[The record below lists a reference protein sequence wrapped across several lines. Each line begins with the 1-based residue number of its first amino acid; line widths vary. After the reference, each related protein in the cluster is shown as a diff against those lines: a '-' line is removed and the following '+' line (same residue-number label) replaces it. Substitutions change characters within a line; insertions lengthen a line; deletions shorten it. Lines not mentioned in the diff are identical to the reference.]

1 MIKAMPSIPHFD
13 QMTAKEY
20 QALFSPDGLVEMTE
34 KYDGSNVSFGVNE
47 NGDVYLK
54 TKKGAPITDEAL
66 YFDMAVKYNN
76 DVFKSFGELL
86 QDLKKDSIKKLLS
99 DHKDVQIFCE
109 FFSKS
114 QMNVI
119 TYNPF
124 MIGEG
129 ALVILS
135 IMKNGENI
143 IDKYEA
149 AEIEEDLTR
158 CIAFTSGRTVYGRST
173 IKMSMVESMKAFFG
187 ASIYDQN
194 TFSILTSRK
203 RTGPIFEKK
212 KALQENFKQNIK
224 EIKGRL
230 LEFLKNQPS
239 SLGASRIEGAVLRNT
254 KTRQMAK
261 LVDLEEFGKERE
273 RQWAGIGALRKYR
286 SQLFDR
292 LYTNVFGD
300 ADIFVMKE
308 KMHQKLFEAI
318 ELNGDRF
325 DHTEDMLLVLFKDA
339 DREINYPIIEDERIV
354 EILKEHSNKVGDA
367 LSEVDAN
374 DSKAVVDTSNAVYAE
389 RNAIVQLLSKS
400 ITYSEFYA
408 SLIEFIL
415 GPRLLRE
422 LQDKYVKTLNNGN

>member
-13 QMTAKEY
+13 QMTVKEY

-47 NGDVYLK
+47 NGVVYLK
-54 TKKGAPITDEAL
+54 TKKGIPIIDEAL

-86 QDLKKDSIKKLLS
+86 QDLKKDPIKKLLS

-109 FFSKS
+109 FFSKP

-124 MIGEG
+124 MIGG
-129 ALVILS
+129 GSLVILS

-149 AEIEEDLTR
+149 VGIEEELTR
-158 CIAFTSGRTVYGRST
+158 CIAFTSGMTVYGRST
-173 IKMSMVESMKAFFG
+173 IKMSMVESMKAFLG
-187 ASIYDQN
+187 ASIYDEK

-203 RTGPIFEKK
+203 RTGPIFESK
-212 KALQENFKQNIK
+212 KALHASFKENIK
-224 EIKGRL
+224 EIKDRL

-254 KTRQMAK
+254 KTGQMAK
-261 LVDLEEFGKERE
+261 LVDLEAFGKERE

-286 SQLFDR
+286 IELFDN
-292 LYTNVFGD
+292 LYANVFGD
-300 ADIFVMKE
+300 ADIFIMKE

-325 DHTEDMLLVLFKDA
+325 NCIEEMLHVLFKDA
-339 DREINYPIIEDERIV
+339 DQEINYPIIEDVRIV
-354 EILKEHSNKVGDA
+354 EILKEHSNKVGTA
-367 LSEVDAN
+367 LNEVDAN
-374 DSKAVVDTSNAVYAE
+374 DLKAVEDTRNAVLAE
-389 RNAIVQLLSKS
+389 RTSITQLLSKS
-400 ITYSEFYA
+400 ITYSEFYV

-422 LQDKYVKTLNNGN
+422 LQDKYVKTLNNEN